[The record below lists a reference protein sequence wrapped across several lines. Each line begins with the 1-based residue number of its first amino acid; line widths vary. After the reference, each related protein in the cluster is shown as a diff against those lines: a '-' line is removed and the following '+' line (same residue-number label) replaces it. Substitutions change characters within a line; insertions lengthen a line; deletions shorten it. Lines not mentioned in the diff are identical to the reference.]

1 MVGVLSLRLAKLELE
16 LRDLLP
22 HLRIVILQQFC
33 LKLHLLKVHLRFIS
47 FLSGLLVFVLKHLDQ
62 TALHFFIDFLL

>member
-1 MVGVLSLRLAKLELE
+1 MVGVLSLSLAKLELE

-22 HLRIVILQQFC
+22 HLGIVVLQQFC
-33 LKLHLLKVHLRFIS
+33 LKLHLLKVHFRFIS
-47 FLSGLLVFVLKHLDQ
+47 LLSRLLVLVLKHLDQ